1 VSGRPGRR
9 SRPPW
14 STTSEAS
21 SCPVTNNR
29 RRVLEAAERLFARHG
44 GGRVTMEE
52 IARAAGVG
60 KGTLY
65 RRYPDR
71 AAIAVALLDEHER
84 ALQEQLL
91 RGPPPLG
98 PGAPP
103 AERLAAFYAAMVRLL
118 DGHLH
123 LALGAETDRRRFA
136 TGAYGFWRA
145 HVRALLAEGGRG
157 QDEGRLDALVDL
169 LLAPSPPSCTSTSA
183 SSGGG
188 RWRRSPRPS
197 PTWPGRCWPRPAERP
212 HRSGSRASTSLPVL
226 WPDSIRRW
234 APARAT
240 GRGVRRGA
248 GR

>member
-1 VSGRPGRR
+1 MVGKRAEQAQQAERADAAR
-9 SRPPW
+9 
-14 STTSEAS
+14 
-21 SCPVTNNR
+21 NR
-29 RRVLEAAERLFARHG
+29 RRVLEAADELFARHG
-44 GGRVTMEE
+44 ADRVTMEE

-103 AERLAAFYAAMVRLL
+103 AERLAAFYAAMVGLL
-118 DGHLH
+118 EGHVH
-123 LALGAETDRRRFA
+123 LALGAETGRRRFA

-157 QDEGRLDALVDL
+157 QDEGRLDALADA
-169 LLAPSPPSCTSTSA
+169 LLAPLAPELYRYQRQQR
-183 SSGGG
+183 G
-188 RWRRSPRPS
+188 RSVEEI
-197 PTWPGRCWPRPAERP
+197 TA
-212 HRSGSRASTSLPVL
+212 ALTDL
-226 WPDSIRRW
+226 
-234 APARAT
+234 ARA
-240 GRGVRRGA
+240 VLAQA
-248 GR
+248 G

>member
-1 VSGRPGRR
+1 MAGKRAEQAERADAAR
-9 SRPPW
+9 
-14 STTSEAS
+14 
-21 SCPVTNNR
+21 NR
-29 RRVLEAAERLFARHG
+29 RRVLEAAEELFTRHG
-44 GGRVTMEE
+44 ADRVTMEE

-118 DGHLH
+118 EGHVH
-123 LALGAETDRRRFA
+123 LALGAETGWRRFA
-136 TGAYGFWRA
+136 TGAYGLWRA

-157 QDEGRLDALVDL
+157 QDEGQLDALADA
-169 LLAPSPPSCTSTSA
+169 LLAPLAPELYRYQRQQR
-183 SSGGG
+183 G
-188 RWRRSPRPS
+188 RSVEEI
-197 PTWPGRCWPRPAERP
+197 TA
-212 HRSGSRASTSLPVL
+212 ALTDL
-226 WPDSIRRW
+226 
-234 APARAT
+234 ARA
-240 GRGVRRGA
+240 VLAQA
-248 GR
+248 G

>member
-1 VSGRPGRR
+1 MAGKRAEQAERADAAR
-9 SRPPW
+9 
-14 STTSEAS
+14 
-21 SCPVTNNR
+21 NR
-29 RRVLEAAERLFARHG
+29 RRVLEAAEELFARHG
-44 GGRVTMEE
+44 ADRVTMEE

-118 DGHLH
+118 EGHVH
-123 LALGAETDRRRFA
+123 LALGAETGRRRFA

-157 QDEGRLDALVDL
+157 QDEGRLDALADA
-169 LLAPSPPSCTSTSA
+169 LLAPLAPELYRYQRQQR
-183 SSGGG
+183 G
-188 RWRRSPRPS
+188 RSVEEI
-197 PTWPGRCWPRPAERP
+197 TA
-212 HRSGSRASTSLPVL
+212 ALTDL
-226 WPDSIRRW
+226 
-234 APARAT
+234 ARA
-240 GRGVRRGA
+240 VLAQA
-248 GR
+248 G

>member
-1 VSGRPGRR
+1 MAGKRAEQADQAERADAAR
-9 SRPPW
+9 
-14 STTSEAS
+14 
-21 SCPVTNNR
+21 NR

-44 GGRVTMEE
+44 ADRVTMEE

-103 AERLAAFYAAMVRLL
+103 AERLAAFYAAMVGLL
-118 DGHLH
+118 EDHVH
-123 LALGAETDRRRFA
+123 LALGAETGRRRFA

-157 QDEGRLDALVDL
+157 QDEGRLDALVDV
-169 LLAPSPPSCTSTSA
+169 LLAPLAPELYQYQRQQR
-183 SSGGG
+183 G
-188 RWRRSPRPS
+188 RSVEEI
-197 PTWPGRCWPRPAERP
+197 TA
-212 HRSGSRASTSLPVL
+212 ALTDL
-226 WPDSIRRW
+226 
-234 APARAT
+234 ARA
-240 GRGVRRGA
+240 VLAQA
-248 GR
+248 G